1 MKPVIYVCNVDEDSI
16 GEDNDYV
23 RTVRSIADKEGAPV
37 VVICG
42 KIEAVRVNQKSPQ
55 GGCGHFFGLRRPLN
69 Y

>member
-42 KIEAVRVNQKSPQ
+42 KIEAVRVNQKSPHAFFNWLLQ
-55 GGCGHFFGLRRPLN
+55 GWPRAR
-69 Y
+69 